1 MRSTARK
8 RILVL
13 GGGFGGI
20 YTVRALHKALHGR
33 TDIEIALVN
42 QENYFVFQP
51 MLAEVISSN
60 IGLLNTVTPIR
71 DLCPGATLYV
81 RTVERIDLDNKVVI
95 TSHGFRPGPS
105 VLPYDYLVLA
115 LGTLENFGVVR
126 GLQEHGLHFKNLG
139 DALVL
144 RNRLI
149 HLLEEADSEP
159 DAALRRRMLTFV
171 MAGGGFSGVEA
182 IAEVND
188 FVRDVARRYPHVDP
202 AELRVILVHA
212 GQRILPEL
220 PASLSRYA
228 QTMLTR
234 RKVEIRLQ
242 TRLAAVT
249 ADEAHLTDGSALPT
263 KTVIA
268 TIGATPNPVLL
279 ALPCQKERGRLVV
292 NAALEVPDY
301 PGVWALGDCA
311 HILDHTTGQPC
322 PPTAQYAVREGMRV
336 ARNIVAAI
344 EGTTPRPFAFSDWG
358 MMSALGHRAAVGQVL
373 GIQVSGWPAWV
384 LWRAVYWSK
393 LPGVTRKV
401 RIALDW
407 FCRVLLPRDY
417 AQLNA
422 SPSDRIARAHFE
434 AGEVIVR
441 QGEPGDCMYVMID
454 GEVDVVQQQAE
465 GGERVVA
472 TLTQGAWFGEMAL
485 FNEEPRSATVRTRTT
500 VNVLSVDRRT
510 FQTLVAHIAP
520 LREAFERLMQHREA
534 EDKARHQQHEEEG
547 LRPAPTQSRQQVVF

>member
-1 MRSTARK
+1 MWSTARK

-51 MLAEVISSN
+51 MLAEVISGN

-81 RTVERIDLDNKVVI
+81 RTVERIDLDHKVVI
-95 TSHGFRPGPS
+95 TSHGFRPEPS

-115 LGTLENFGVVR
+115 LGTLDNFGVVR

-139 DALVL
+139 DALVV

-149 HLLEEADSEP
+149 YLLEEADSEQ

-212 GQRILPEL
+212 GPRILPEL

-249 ADEAHLTDGSALPT
+249 ADEAHLTDGSVLPT

-311 HILDHTTGQPC
+311 YILDHTTGQPC
-322 PPTAQYAVREGMRV
+322 PPTAQYAVREGTRV

-344 EGTTPRPFAFSDWG
+344 DGTAPRPFAFSDWG

-373 GIQVSGWPAWV
+373 GIRVSGWPAWV

-407 FCRVLLPRDY
+407 FCRLLLPRDY
-417 AQLNA
+417 AQLNV
-422 SPSDRIARAHFE
+422 SPSERITREHFE

-441 QGEPGDCMYVMID
+441 QGDPGDCMYVMID
-454 GEVDVVQQQAE
+454 GEVEVVQQQAE
-465 GGERVVA
+465 GGECVVA

-485 FNEEPRSATVRTRTT
+485 FNEEPRGATVRTLTT

-520 LREAFERLMQHREA
+520 LRDAFERLMQHREA
-534 EDKARHQQHEEEG
+534 EDKARRQQHEEE
-547 LRPAPTQSRQQVVF
+547 QVVF

>member
-1 MRSTARK
+1 MGSKARK
-8 RILVL
+8 KILVL

-51 MLAEVISSN
+51 MLAEVISGTL
-60 IGLLNTVTPIR
+60 GLLNTVTPIR

-81 RTVERIDLDNKVVI
+81 RTVERIDLDHKVVI
-95 TSHGFRPGPS
+95 TSPGFRPGQS

-115 LGTLENFGVVR
+115 LGTLDNFGVVR
-126 GLQEHGLHFKNLG
+126 GLQEHGPHFKNLG

-149 HLLEEADSEP
+149 HLLEEADSEQ

-202 AELRVILVHA
+202 AELRVILVHS
-212 GQRILPEL
+212 GPHILPEL
-220 PASLSRYA
+220 PASLSHYA

-249 ADEAHLTDGSALPT
+249 SDEAHLSDGSVLPT

-279 ALPCQKERGRLVV
+279 ALPCQHERGRVVV
-292 NAALEVPDY
+292 NAALEVPEY

-311 HILDHTTGQPC
+311 HILDQKTGQPC
-322 PPTAQYAVREGMRV
+322 PPTAQYAVREGQRV
-336 ARNIVAAI
+336 ARNIVAAL
-344 EGTTPRPFAFSDWG
+344 EGTAPRPFAFADWG

-373 GIQVSGWPAWV
+373 GIRVSGWPAWV

-393 LPGVTRKV
+393 LPGVTRKC

-407 FCRVLLPRDY
+407 LCRVLLPRDY
-417 AQLNA
+417 AQLNVA
-422 SPSDRIARAHFE
+422 PSDRLTRAHFE

-441 QGEPGDCMYVMID
+441 QGDPGDLMYIIMD
-454 GEVDVVQQQAE
+454 GEVDVVQQQAA

-472 TLTQGAWFGEMAL
+472 TLTQGEWFGEMAL
-485 FNEEPRSATVRTRTT
+485 FTEEPRSATVRTRTPVT
-500 VNVLSVDRRT
+500 VLAVDRRT
-510 FQTLVAHIAP
+510 FQTLVAHLAP
-520 LREAFERLMQHREA
+520 LRDAFARLMQHRA
-534 EDKARHQQHEEEG
+534 AADQARRQQHEEE
-547 LRPAPTQSRQQVVF
+547 QVGF

>member
-1 MRSTARK
+1 MGSTARK

-20 YTVRALHKALHGR
+20 YTVRALQKALHGR

-51 MLAEVISSN
+51 MLAEVISGN
-60 IGLLNTVTPIR
+60 ISPLNTVTPIR

-81 RTVERIDLDNKVVI
+81 HTVERIDLDHKVVI
-95 TSHGFRPGPS
+95 TSHGFRPGQS

-149 HLLEEADSEP
+149 HLLEEADIEP

-188 FVRDVARRYPHVDP
+188 FVRDVARRY
-202 AELRVILVHA
+202 
-212 GQRILPEL
+212 
-220 PASLSRYA
+220 A
-228 QTMLTR
+228 QTVLTR
-234 RKVEIRLQ
+234 RKVEMRLH

-249 ADEAHLTDGSALPT
+249 ADEAHLSDGSVLPT

-268 TIGATPNPVLL
+268 TIGATPHPVLL
-279 ALPCQKERGRLVV
+279 ALPCQHERGRLVV
-292 NAALEVPDY
+292 NAALAVPEY

-311 HILDHTTGQPC
+311 HILDHKTGRPC
-322 PPTAQYAVREGMRV
+322 PPTAQYAVREGKQV
-336 ARNIVAAI
+336 ARNIVAALD
-344 EGTTPRPFAFSDWG
+344 GTAPRPFVFSDWG
-358 MMSALGHRAAVGQVL
+358 MMSALGHRAAVGQML
-373 GIQVSGWPAWV
+373 GIRVSGWPAWV

-401 RIALDW
+401 RIALDCL
-407 FCRVLLPRDY
+407 CRLLLPRDY
-417 AQLNA
+417 AQLNVA
-422 SPSDRIARAHFE
+422 PSERITRAHFE

-441 QGEPGDCMYVMID
+441 QGDPGDCMYVMID
-454 GEVDVVQQQAE
+454 GEVEVVQQQ
-465 GGERVVA
+465 
-472 TLTQGAWFGEMAL
+472 
-485 FNEEPRSATVRTRTT
+485 
-500 VNVLSVDRRT
+500 
-510 FQTLVAHIAP
+510 
-520 LREAFERLMQHREA
+520 
-534 EDKARHQQHEEEG
+534 KA
-547 LRPAPTQSRQQVVF
+547 

>member
-1 MRSTARK
+1 MGSKARK

-20 YTVRALHKALHGR
+20 YTVRALQKALHGR

-51 MLAEVISSN
+51 MLAEVISGN

-71 DLCPGATLYV
+71 DLCPGATIYV
-81 RTVERIDLDNKVVI
+81 RKVERIDLDHKVVI
-95 TSHGFRPGPS
+95 TSHGFRPEPS

-115 LGTLENFGVVR
+115 LGTLDNFGVVR

-139 DALVL
+139 
-144 RNRLI
+144 
-149 HLLEEADSEP
+149 EP
-159 DAALRRRMLTFV
+159 DVALRRRMLTFV

-212 GQRILPEL
+212 GPRILPEL

-234 RKVEIRLQ
+234 RKVEIRLH

-249 ADEAHLTDGSALPT
+249 ADEAHLTDGSVLPT

-279 ALPCQKERGRLVV
+279 ALPCQHERGRVVV
-292 NAALEVPDY
+292 NAALEVPEY

-311 HILDHTTGQPC
+311 YILDHTTGKPC
-322 PPTAQYAVREGMRV
+322 PPTAQYAVREGKRV

-344 EGTTPRPFAFSDWG
+344 DGTAPRPFAFSDWG
-358 MMSALGHRAAVGQVL
+358 MMGALGHRAAVGQVL
-373 GIQVSGWPAWV
+373 GIRVSGWPALV

-407 FCRVLLPRDY
+407 LLRLLLLRDY
-417 AQLNA
+417 AQLNV
-422 SPSDRIARAHFE
+422 SPSASIMREHFE
-434 AGEVIVR
+434 AGEGSR
-441 QGEPGDCMYVMID
+441 TR
-454 GEVDVVQQQAE
+454 A
-465 GGERVVA
+465 
-472 TLTQGAWFGEMAL
+472 TQG
-485 FNEEPRSATVRTRTT
+485 TT
-500 VNVLSVDRRT
+500 CTS
-510 FQTLVAHIAP
+510 
-520 LREAFERLMQHREA
+520 
-534 EDKARHQQHEEEG
+534 
-547 LRPAPTQSRQQVVF
+547 

>member
-1 MRSTARK
+1 MAMGSTARQ
-8 RILVL
+8 RILVV
-13 GGGFGGI
+13 GGGFGGSA
-20 YTVRALHKALHGR
+20 TVRALHKVLHGR
-33 TDIEIALVN
+33 PDIAIALVN
-42 QENYFVFQP
+42 QENYAVFQP
-51 MLAEVISSN
+51 MLAEVISGTISP
-60 IGLLNTVTPIR
+60 LNTVTPIR

-81 RTVERIDLDNKVVI
+81 RTVERIDLDHKVII
-95 TSHGFRPGPS
+95 TSQGLRPGPS

-115 LGTLENFGVVR
+115 LGTLDNFGVVR
-126 GLQEHGLHFKNLG
+126 GLQEHGLHFKTLG
-139 DALVL
+139 DALVV

-159 DAALRRRMLTFV
+159 DAARRRRMLTFV

-188 FVRDVARRYPHVDP
+188 FVRDVARRYPHVAP

-212 GQRILPEL
+212 GPCILPEL

-228 QTMLTR
+228 QTRLTR

-249 ADEAHLTDGSALPT
+249 ADEAHLSDGSVLPT

-292 NAALEVPDY
+292 NAALEVPEY

-311 HILDHTTGQPC
+311 HILDHKTGQPC

-336 ARNIVAAI
+336 AKNIVAAI
-344 EGTTPRPFAFSDWG
+344 EGTTPRPFAFADWG

-373 GIQVSGWPAWV
+373 GIRVSGWPAWV

-407 FCRVLLPRDY
+407 FCRVLLSRDY
-417 AQLNA
+417 AQLNVA
-422 SPSDRIARAHFE
+422 PSERISREHFE

-441 QGEPGDCMYVMID
+441 QGDPGDLMYIMID
-454 GEVDVVQQQAE
+454 GKVDVVQQQAE

-472 TLTQGAWFGEMAL
+472 TLTQGDWFGEMAL
-485 FNEEPRSATVRTRTT
+485 FTEEPRSATVRTRTP
-500 VNVLSVDRRT
+500 VNVLAVDRRT
-510 FQTLVAHIAP
+510 FQTLVAHLAP
-520 LREAFERLMQHREA
+520 LRDAFERLMQHRA
-534 EDKARHQQHEEEG
+534 AADQARRQQHEGE
-547 LRPAPTQSRQQVVF
+547 

>member
-1 MRSTARK
+1 
-8 RILVL
+8 
-13 GGGFGGI
+13 
-20 YTVRALHKALHGR
+20 
-33 TDIEIALVN
+33 
-42 QENYFVFQP
+42 
-51 MLAEVISSN
+51 
-60 IGLLNTVTPIR
+60 
-71 DLCPGATLYV
+71 
-81 RTVERIDLDNKVVI
+81 
-95 TSHGFRPGPS
+95 
-105 VLPYDYLVLA
+105 
-115 LGTLENFGVVR
+115 
-126 GLQEHGLHFKNLG
+126 
-139 DALVL
+139 
-144 RNRLI
+144 
-149 HLLEEADSEP
+149 
-159 DAALRRRMLTFV
+159 MLTVV

-188 FVRDVARRYPHVDP
+188 FVRDVARRYPHIDP

-212 GQRILPEL
+212 GPRILPEL

-228 QTMLTR
+228 QTLLTR

-249 ADEAHLTDGSALPT
+249 ADEAHLSDGSVLPT

-279 ALPCQKERGRLVV
+279 ALPCQHERGRLVV
-292 NAALEVPDY
+292 NAALEVPEY

-311 HILDHTTGQPC
+311 HILDHKTGQPC
-322 PPTAQYAVREGMRV
+322 PPTAQYAVREGTRV

-344 EGTTPRPFAFSDWG
+344 EGTAPRPFAFSDWG

-373 GIQVSGWPAWV
+373 GIRVSGWPAWV

-407 FCRVLLPRDY
+407 LCRVLLPRDY
-417 AQLNA
+417 AQLNV
-422 SPSDRIARAHFE
+422 SPSERITRAHFE

-441 QGEPGDCMYVMID
+441 QGDPGDLMYVMID
-454 GEVDVVQQQAE
+454 GEVEVVQQQAE

-472 TLTQGAWFGEMAL
+472 TLTQGEWFGEMAL
-485 FNEEPRSATVRTRTT
+485 FNEEPRSATVRTLTN

-520 LREAFERLMQHREA
+520 LREAFARLMQHREA
-534 EDKARHQQHEEEG
+534 EDKARRQHHEEE
-547 LRPAPTQSRQQVVF
+547 RVVF

>member
-20 YTVRALHKALHGR
+20 STVRALHKALHGR

-51 MLAEVISSN
+51 MLAEVISGN

-81 RTVERIDLDNKVVI
+81 RTVERIDLDHKVVI
-95 TSHGFRPGPS
+95 TSPGFRPEPS
-105 VLPYDYLVLA
+105 VLSYDYLVLA
-115 LGTLENFGVVR
+115 LGTLDNFGVVR
-126 GLQEHGLHFKNLG
+126 GLQEHGLHCKTLG

-202 AELRVILVHA
+202 ADLRVILVHA

-249 ADEAHLTDGSALPT
+249 ADEAHLTDGSVLPT

-279 ALPCQKERGRLVV
+279 ALPCQHERGRLVV

-534 EDKARHQQHEEEG
+534 EDKARHQHHEEEG

>member
-20 YTVRALHKALHGR
+20 STVRALHKALHGR

-51 MLAEVISSN
+51 MLAEVISGN
-60 IGLLNTVTPIR
+60 IGLLNTVTPLR

-81 RTVERIDLDNKVVI
+81 RTVERIDLDHKVVI
-95 TSHGFRPGPS
+95 TSPGFRPGPS

-115 LGTLENFGVVR
+115 LGTLDNFSVVR

-202 AELRVILVHA
+202 ADLRVVLVHA
-212 GQRILPEL
+212 GPRILPEL
-220 PASLSRYA
+220 PESLSRYA
-228 QTMLTR
+228 QTLLTR
-234 RKVEIRLQ
+234 RKVEMRLQ

-249 ADEAHLTDGSALPT
+249 ADEAHLSDGSVLPT
-263 KTVIA
+263 KTVVA

-279 ALPCQKERGRLVV
+279 ALPCQHERGRVVV
-292 NAALEVPDY
+292 NAALEVPEY

-311 HILDHTTGQPC
+311 HIVDHTTGQPC
-322 PPTAQYAVREGMRV
+322 PPTAQYAVREGQQV
-336 ARNIVAAI
+336 ARNIVAALA
-344 EGTTPRPFAFSDWG
+344 GTAPRPFAFADWG
-358 MMSALGHRAAVGQVL
+358 MMGALGHRAAVGQVL
-373 GIQVSGWPAWV
+373 GIRVSGWPAWV

-407 FCRVLLPRDY
+407 LCRLLLPRDY
-417 AQLNA
+417 TQLNVA
-422 SPSDRIARAHFE
+422 PSERLTRAHFE

-441 QGEPGDCMYVMID
+441 QGDPGDLMYVMID
-454 GEVDVVQQQAE
+454 GEVDVVQQQAA

-485 FNEEPRSATVRTRTT
+485 FTEEPRSATVRTRTSVT
-500 VNVLSVDRRT
+500 VLSVDRRT
-510 FQTLVAHIAP
+510 FQTLVTHLAP
-520 LREAFERLMQHREA
+520 LREAFARLMQHREA
-534 EDKARHQQHEEEG
+534 ADQARRQPHEQE
-547 LRPAPTQSRQQVVF
+547 QVGC